1 MLEQLDSLAGVAIS
15 LVLNSLV
22 DLKAWLG
29 SMDWWSLPR
38 LRDAITRIAVLAEVA
53 ATATLISF
61 AIDAKAATVAASDLI
76 RAAILA
82 ILTDLM

>member
-1 MLEQLDSLAGVAIS
+1 MLEQLDSLAGVAMS

-22 DLKAWLG
+22 DLKAWLS

-38 LRDAITRIAVLAEVA
+38 LRDAIIRIAVLAEVA
-53 ATATLISF
+53 ATATWISF

-76 RAAILA
+76 RAAIIA
-82 ILTDLM
+82 ILTNLM